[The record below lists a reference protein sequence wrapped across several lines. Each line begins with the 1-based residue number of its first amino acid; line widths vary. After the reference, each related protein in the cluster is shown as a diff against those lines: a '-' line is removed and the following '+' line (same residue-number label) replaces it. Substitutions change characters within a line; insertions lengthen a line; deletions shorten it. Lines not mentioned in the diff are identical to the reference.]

1 MMIIQIMAPV
11 TVIIIWRN
19 YTENKKLT
27 RVSVNNK
34 RKKNLNNNDNVNDKD
49 ENCNN

>member
-1 MMIIQIMAPV
+1 MMIIQIMATV
-11 TVIIIWRN
+11 LVIIIWRN

-27 RVSVNNK
+27 RVGVNNK

-49 ENCNN
+49 ENCNK